1 MDNEQTYQWALP
13 GFAFVLM
20 LWGVV
25 YLVATEQDGFW
36 VIGASLFGFLFLAI
50 ALTNW
55 WRLVSEH
62 NERMFHEH
70 QEALS
75 VTPLV
80 LLSENMRSMHPEA
93 VRVLERFGV
102 RTSWQVRVDA
112 NHGTRTWILENTEP
126 NVHFGFIEHVLSN
139 SGTALYPKSRFSEG
153 SKKWD
158 PDGVAL
164 DRDQY
169 DALELWMFSRLM
181 VTRSHGEYKP
191 AEFIPPYTPEVI
203 MELMG
208 LSGEQ
213 MLYEPEGAGKLVD
226 LNSK

>member
-1 MDNEQTYQWALP
+1 MDREETWRWAGP
-13 GFAFVLM
+13 GGMFVLF
-20 LWGVV
+20 LWGTI
-25 YLVATEQDGFW
+25 YLAATEQDGFW
-36 VIGASLFGFLFLAI
+36 VIGTSMFGLLFLAI

-55 WRLVSEH
+55 WRLVSDH
-62 NERMFHEH
+62 NEHLFYEH
-70 QEALS
+70 QAALS

-93 VRVLERFGV
+93 VKVLERFGV

-126 NVHFGFIEHVLSN
+126 NVHFGFIEHVLTN
-139 SGTALYPKSRFSEG
+139 SGSALYPKSRFSEG

-158 PDGVAL
+158 PDGVVL

-169 DALELWMFSRLM
+169 DAFELWMFGRLM

-191 AEFIPPYTPEVI
+191 AEFIPPYTPAVI

-208 LSGEQ
+208 MTGAQ
-213 MLYEPEGAGKLVD
+213 NLYEPEDAKLKELV
-226 LNSK
+226 